1 MKERIKGA
9 FTKRKI
15 FHFLKMA
22 LFVVALSL
30 ILLSLLGTVAHAT
43 GLVDDTINAEN
54 LYSKYPLSNYQLD
67 FYVDNSW
74 SWLPWNWL
82 DGIGKSVQYGLYCI
96 TNFVWTISLYLS
108 NATGYVVQEAYKL
121 DFINDMADS
130 IGKSIQ
136 TLAGVTSNGF
146 SSSGFYVGFLL
157 LIILVVGLYVAYTG
171 LIKRETSKALHAVI
185 NFVVVF
191 VLSASFIAY
200 APDYIKKINEFSS
213 DISTASLDLG
223 TKIMLP
229 NSDSEGKDSVDLIRD
244 SLFSIQVEQP
254 WLLLQFGNSNAEEI
268 GTDRV
273 EALVSAS
280 PEDEDGKTREE
291 VVKTEIEDNDNNN
304 LTIPQVVNRLGM
316 VFFLLFFNLG
326 ITIFVFLLTG
336 MMLFSQILFIIFAM
350 FLPIS
355 FLLSMIPS
363 YESMAKQAIVR
374 VFNTI
379 MTRAGITL
387 IVTVAFSI
395 SSMFYNI
402 STDYPFFMV
411 AFLQIVCF
419 AGIYMKLGD
428 LMSMFSLSVNDSQ
441 SMGRRIFR
449 RPYLFMRHRAR
460 RMEHRIARAVS
471 AGGIS
476 GGVAGAVAGS
486 AVAGKRAE
494 RKNTASKENRGN
506 TTSSMG
512 QRAGSKVGAVLDTK
526 NKVKDK
532 ANAVKENIKD
542 MPTQTA
548 YAVYSAKEKAKSS
561 VSDFKRGMVQEQQSR
576 QTGRLE
582 KQEQHR
588 KNIADK
594 RMELQKA
601 QEARQAQRKAD
612 GSATTGATRPHE
624 RPATASTI
632 PKPSAEKMQ
641 EVKRP
646 ATATTSKASEPVK
659 TNVIKE
665 RPLSSG
671 ASDRKATQPAQ
682 PVHSLSQQQN
692 VEKVV
697 SQETHQNDTK
707 DRRIKVQQ
715 TQTVQKNQQTIEKT
729 RNLVTKKGQ
738 KKK

>member
-9 FTKRKI
+9 FTKKKI

-130 IGKSIQ
+130 IGQSIQ
-136 TLAGVTSNGF
+136 TLAGVTENGF
-146 SSSGFYVGFLL
+146 SSTGFYVGFLL
-157 LIILVVGLYVAYTG
+157 LIILVVGMYVAYTG

-273 EALVSAS
+273 EALVSVS

-428 LMSMFSLSVNDSQ
+428 LMSMFSLNAGDSQ

-582 KQEQHR
+582 KQEQHK

-659 TNVIKE
+659 TNVVKE

-671 ASDRKATQPAQ
+671 ASDKKATQPAQ
-682 PVHSLSQQQN
+682 PVHRQN

-697 SQETHQNDTK
+697 SQETRQNYKAERTTK
-707 DRRIKVQQ
+707 KQ
-715 TQTVQKNQQTIEKT
+715 TFEQSKRTTEHTEKN

>member
-9 FTKRKI
+9 FTKKKI

-136 TLAGVTSNGF
+136 TLAGVTENGF
-146 SSSGFYVGFLL
+146 SSTGFYVGFLL
-157 LIILVVGLYVAYTG
+157 LIILVVGMYVAYTG

-191 VLSASFIAY
+191 ILSASFIAY
-200 APDYIKKINEFSS
+200 APNYIKKVNDFSS

-229 NSDSEGKDSVDLIRD
+229 NSDSEGRDSVDLIRD
-244 SLFSIQVEQP
+244 SLFSIQVQQP

-268 GTDRV
+268 GAERV

-280 PEDEDGKTREE
+280 PEDEDGETREE

-304 LTIPQVVNRLGM
+304 LTIPQVINRLGM

-402 STDYPFFMV
+402 STDYPFFMI

-428 LMSMFSLSVNDSQ
+428 LMSMFSLNAGDSQ

-494 RKNTASKENRGN
+494 RKNTDSKENRGN

-532 ANAVKENIKD
+532 ANSVKENIKD

-548 YAVYSAKEKAKSS
+548 YAVHSAKEKAKSS
-561 VSDFKRGMVQEQQSR
+561 VSDFKRGIVQEQKERQS
-576 QTGRLE
+576 GRLE
-582 KQEQHR
+582 KQQQHR
-588 KNIADK
+588 QNIADK

-624 RPATASTI
+624 RPATTA
-632 PKPSAEKMQ
+632 KPSVEKMQ

-659 TNVIKE
+659 TNAVKE

-671 ASDRKATQPAQ
+671 GSDIKTTKSEQLL
-682 PVHSLSQQQN
+682 HKQN
-692 VEKVV
+692 VEKTV
-697 SQETHQNDTK
+697 SQETRQNYTK
-707 DRRIKVQQ
+707 ERRTKVQQ
-715 TQTVQKNQQTIEKT
+715 TQTTKQSEVNTEKNRKTVLQKG
-729 RNLVTKKGQ
+729 R

>member
-9 FTKRKI
+9 FTKKKI

-30 ILLSLLGTVAHAT
+30 ILISLLGTVAHAT

-67 FYVDNSW
+67 FFVDNSW

-136 TLAGVTSNGF
+136 TLAGVTQNGF

-254 WLLLQFGNSNAEEI
+254 WLLLQFGNSNTEEI
-268 GTDRV
+268 GADRV

-428 LMSMFSLSVNDSQ
+428 LMSMFSLNANDSQ

-486 AVAGKRAE
+486 AVADKRAE

-588 KNIADK
+588 QNIADK

-682 PVHSLSQQQN
+682 PVHRQN

>member
-1 MKERIKGA
+1 MKERIKGV
-9 FTKRKI
+9 FTKKKI

-67 FYVDNSW
+67 FFVDNSW

-136 TLAGVTSNGF
+136 TLAGVTENGF
-146 SSSGFYVGFLL
+146 SSTGFYVGFLL
-157 LIILVVGLYVAYTG
+157 LIILVVGMYVAYTG

-428 LMSMFSLSVNDSQ
+428 LMSMFSLNAGDSQ

-582 KQEQHR
+582 KQEQR
-588 KNIADK
+588 KKNIADK

-601 QEARQAQRKAD
+601 QEARQVQRKAD

-624 RPATASTI
+624 RPVTASTI

-671 ASDRKATQPAQ
+671 ASDKKATQSAQ
-682 PVHSLSQQQN
+682 PVHRQN

-697 SQETHQNDTK
+697 SQETRQNDTK

-715 TQTVQKNQQTIEKT
+715 TQSVQKNQQTIEKT

>member
-1 MKERIKGA
+1 MKERIKGV
-9 FTKRKI
+9 FTKKKI

-136 TLAGVTSNGF
+136 TLAGVTENGF
-146 SSSGFYVGFLL
+146 SSTGFYVGFLL
-157 LIILVVGLYVAYTG
+157 LIILVVGIYVAYTG

-428 LMSMFSLSVNDSQ
+428 LMSMFSLNAGDSQ

-449 RPYLFMRHRAR
+449 RPYLFMRHRTR

-582 KQEQHR
+582 KQEQR
-588 KNIADK
+588 KKNIADK

-601 QEARQAQRKAD
+601 QEARQVQRKAD

-624 RPATASTI
+624 RPVTASTI
-632 PKPSAEKMQ
+632 PKPSVEKMQ

-646 ATATTSKASEPVK
+646 ATAPTPKASEPVK

-671 ASDRKATQPAQ
+671 ASDKKAPQPTQT
-682 PVHSLSQQQN
+682 VHRQN

-697 SQETHQNDTK
+697 SQETRQNDTK

-715 TQTVQKNQQTIEKT
+715 TQSVQKNQQTIEKT

>member
-9 FTKRKI
+9 FTKKKI

-43 GLVDDTINAEN
+43 GLVDDTINAGN

-67 FYVDNSW
+67 FFVDNSW

-136 TLAGVTSNGF
+136 TLAGVTENGF
-146 SSSGFYVGFLL
+146 SSTGFYIGFLL
-157 LIILVVGLYVAYTG
+157 FIILVVGIYVAYTG

-191 VLSASFIAY
+191 ILSASFIAY

-326 ITIFVFLLTG
+326 ITIFIFLLTG

-402 STDYPFFMV
+402 SKDYPFFMV

-428 LMSMFSLSVNDSQ
+428 LMSMFSLNANDSQ

-588 KNIADK
+588 QNIADK

-624 RPATASTI
+624 RPATASSVSKTG
-632 PKPSAEKMQ
+632 AEKMQ

-646 ATATTSKASEPVK
+646 ATATTSKISEPVK
-659 TNVIKE
+659 ANVIKE

-682 PVHSLSQQQN
+682 PVHRQN

-697 SQETHQNDTK
+697 SQETRQNYTK
-707 DRRIKVQQ
+707 DRRTKVQQ
-715 TQTVQKNQQTIEKT
+715 TQTVQKNQQTKEKN
-729 RNLVTKKGQ
+729 RSLVTKKGQ

>member
-1 MKERIKGA
+1 MQPQLCSRCKKNIAVVFITRQENGQNVNEGLCLKCAKNLGLPQVDEMMRRMGITDEDLDNISNEMMGA
-9 FTKRKI
+9 F
-15 FHFLKMA
+15 
-22 LFVVALSL
+22 
-30 ILLSLLGTVAHAT
+30 G
-43 GLVDDTINAEN
+43 GAEN
-54 LYSKYPLSNYQLD
+54 LEGLTDADDPD
-67 FYVDNSW
+67 ADN
-74 SWLPWNWL
+74 
-82 DGIGKSVQYGLYCI
+82 
-96 TNFVWTISLYLS
+96 
-108 NATGYVVQEAYKL
+108 
-121 DFINDMADS
+121 
-130 IGKSIQ
+130 
-136 TLAGVTSNGF
+136 
-146 SSSGFYVGFLL
+146 
-157 LIILVVGLYVAYTG
+157 
-171 LIKRETSKALHAVI
+171 
-185 NFVVVF
+185 
-191 VLSASFIAY
+191 
-200 APDYIKKINEFSS
+200 
-213 DISTASLDLG
+213 
-223 TKIMLP
+223 
-229 NSDSEGKDSVDLIRD
+229 
-244 SLFSIQVEQP
+244 
-254 WLLLQFGNSNAEEI
+254 
-268 GTDRV
+268 
-273 EALVSAS
+273 
-280 PEDEDGKTREE
+280 EDEDGKTREE

-428 LMSMFSLSVNDSQ
+428 LMSMFSLNANDSQ
-441 SMGRRIFR
+441 SMGRKIFR

-460 RMEHRIARAVS
+460 RMERRLAGAVT
-471 AGGIS
+471 A
-476 GGVAGAVAGS
+476 GGVAGAVAGRTIS
-486 AVAGKRAE
+486 N
-494 RKNTASKENRGN
+494 RKPTRNTATKDSRGN

-532 ANAVKENIKD
+532 ANAVKEDIKD

-576 QTGRLE
+576 QSGRLE

-588 KNIADK
+588 QNIADK

-632 PKPSAEKMQ
+632 SKPSAEKMQ
-641 EVKRP
+641 EVKRS
-646 ATATTSKASEPVK
+646 ATSTTSKISEPVK
-659 TNVIKE
+659 TNVVKE

-671 ASDRKATQPAQ
+671 ASDRKATQPTQ
-682 PVHSLSQQQN
+682 TVHRQN

-697 SQETHQNDTK
+697 SQEIRQNYTK
-707 DRRIKVQQ
+707 DRRTKVQQ
-715 TQTVQKNQQTIEKT
+715 TQNIQKNQQTTEKT

>member
-9 FTKRKI
+9 FTKKKI

-121 DFINDMADS
+121 DFINDMADG

-136 TLAGVTSNGF
+136 TLAGVTQNGF
-146 SSSGFYVGFLL
+146 SSTGFYVGFLL
-157 LIILVVGLYVAYTG
+157 LIILVVGMYVAYTG

-268 GTDRV
+268 GADRV
-273 EALVSAS
+273 VALVSAS

-402 STDYPFFMV
+402 SKEYPFFMV

-428 LMSMFSLSVNDSQ
+428 LMSMFSLNANDSQ

-449 RPYLFMRHRAR
+449 RPYLYLAHRAR
-460 RMEHRIARAVS
+460 RMERRLAGAVT
-471 AGGIS
+471 A

-486 AVAGKRAE
+486 TISNGKATR
-494 RKNTASKENRGN
+494 NTAAKSSRGN

-512 QRAGSKVGAVLDTK
+512 RRAGSKVGAVLDTK

-532 ANAVKENIKD
+532 SNAVKENIKD

-588 KNIADK
+588 QNIADK

-601 QEARQAQRKAD
+601 QEVRHAQRKAD

-624 RPATASTI
+624 RPATAS
-632 PKPSAEKMQ
+632 KPSAEKMQ

-671 ASDRKATQPAQ
+671 ASDKKATQSAQ
-682 PVHSLSQQQN
+682 PVHRQN

-697 SQETHQNDTK
+697 SQETRQNYTK
-707 DRRIKVQQ
+707 DRRTKVQQ
-715 TQTVQKNQQTIEKT
+715 TQSVQKNQQTTEKT

>member
-15 FHFLKMA
+15 LHFLKMA

-136 TLAGVTSNGF
+136 TLAGVTQNGF

-268 GTDRV
+268 GADRV
-273 EALVSAS
+273 EALVSVS

-402 STDYPFFMV
+402 SKDYPFFMV

-428 LMSMFSLSVNDSQ
+428 LMSMFSLNANDSQ

-588 KNIADK
+588 QNIADK

-624 RPATASTI
+624 RPATAS
-632 PKPSAEKMQ
+632 KPSAEKMQ

-671 ASDRKATQPAQ
+671 ASDKKAPQPTQT
-682 PVHSLSQQQN
+682 VHRQN

-697 SQETHQNDTK
+697 SQETRQNDTK

-715 TQTVQKNQQTIEKT
+715 TQSVQKNQQTIEKT

>member
-15 FHFLKMA
+15 LHFLKMA

-136 TLAGVTSNGF
+136 TLAGVTENGF
-146 SSSGFYVGFLL
+146 SSTGFYVGFLL
-157 LIILVVGLYVAYTG
+157 LIILVVGMYVAYTG

-254 WLLLQFGNSNAEEI
+254 WLLLQFGNSNIEEI

-273 EALVSAS
+273 EALVSVS

-428 LMSMFSLSVNDSQ
+428 LMSMFSLNANDSQ

-449 RPYLFMRHRAR
+449 RPYLYLAHRAR
-460 RMEHRIARAVS
+460 RMERRLAGAVT
-471 AGGIS
+471 A

-486 AVAGKRAE
+486 SVAGKRAE

-588 KNIADK
+588 QNIADK

-624 RPATASTI
+624 RPATAS
-632 PKPSAEKMQ
+632 KPSAEKMQ

-682 PVHSLSQQQN
+682 PVHRQN

-697 SQETHQNDTK
+697 SQETRQNDTK

-715 TQTVQKNQQTIEKT
+715 TQSVQKNQQTIEKT

>member
-9 FTKRKI
+9 FTKKKI

-136 TLAGVTSNGF
+136 TLAGVTENGF
-146 SSSGFYVGFLL
+146 SSTGFYVGFLL
-157 LIILVVGLYVAYTG
+157 LIILVVGMYVAYTG

-254 WLLLQFGNSNAEEI
+254 WLLLQFGNSNIEEI

-273 EALVSAS
+273 EALVSVS

-428 LMSMFSLSVNDSQ
+428 LMSMFSLNANDSQ

-449 RPYLFMRHRAR
+449 RPYLYLAHRAR
-460 RMEHRIARAVS
+460 RMERRLAGAVT
-471 AGGIS
+471 A

-588 KNIADK
+588 QNIADK

-624 RPATASTI
+624 RPATASSVSKTG
-632 PKPSAEKMQ
+632 AEKMQ

-646 ATATTSKASEPVK
+646 ATATTSKISEPVK
-659 TNVIKE
+659 ANVIKE

-682 PVHSLSQQQN
+682 PVHRQN

-697 SQETHQNDTK
+697 SQETRQNDTK
-707 DRRIKVQQ
+707 DRRTKVQQ
-715 TQTVQKNQQTIEKT
+715 TQTVQKNQQTKEKN
-729 RNLVTKKGQ
+729 RSLVTKKGQ

>member
-9 FTKRKI
+9 FTKKKI

-96 TNFVWTISLYLS
+96 TNFIWTISLYLS

-136 TLAGVTSNGF
+136 TLAGVTENGF
-146 SSSGFYVGFLL
+146 SSTGFYVGFLL
-157 LIILVVGLYVAYTG
+157 LIILVVGMYVAYTG

-428 LMSMFSLSVNDSQ
+428 LMSMFSLNAGDSQ

-582 KQEQHR
+582 KQEQR
-588 KNIADK
+588 RQNIADK

-632 PKPSAEKMQ
+632 PKPSVEKMQ

-646 ATATTSKASEPVK
+646 ATATTSKTSEPVK
-659 TNVIKE
+659 TSVIKE

-671 ASDRKATQPAQ
+671 VSDRKAPQPTQT
-682 PVHSLSQQQN
+682 VHRQN

-697 SQETHQNDTK
+697 SQETRQNYTK
-707 DRRIKVQQ
+707 DRRVKVQQ
-715 TQTVQKNQQTIEKT
+715 TQSVQKNQQTIEKT

>member
-9 FTKRKI
+9 FTKKKI

-136 TLAGVTSNGF
+136 TLAGVTQNGF
-146 SSSGFYVGFLL
+146 SSTGFYVGFLL
-157 LIILVVGLYVAYTG
+157 LIILAVGMYVAYTG

-229 NSDSEGKDSVDLIRD
+229 NSESEGKDSVDLIRD

-268 GTDRV
+268 GADRV

-428 LMSMFSLSVNDSQ
+428 LMSMFSLNAGDSQ
-441 SMGRRIFR
+441 SVGRRIFR

-460 RMEHRIARAVS
+460 RMEHHIARAVS

-506 TTSSMG
+506 TSTSSMG
-512 QRAGSKVGAVLDTK
+512 QRAGSTVGAVLDTK

-576 QTGRLE
+576 QSGRLE
-582 KQEQHR
+582 RQEQHR
-588 KNIADK
+588 QNIADK

-612 GSATTGATRPHE
+612 GSATMRATRPHE
-624 RPATASTI
+624 RPATASTVS
-632 PKPSAEKMQ
+632 KTGAEKMQ

-646 ATATTSKASEPVK
+646 ATATTSKTSEPVK
-659 TNVIKE
+659 TSVIKE

-671 ASDRKATQPAQ
+671 ASDRKATQPTQ
-682 PVHSLSQQQN
+682 TVHRQN

-697 SQETHQNDTK
+697 SQETRQNYTK
-707 DRRIKVQQ
+707 DRRTKVQQ
-715 TQTVQKNQQTIEKT
+715 TQSVQKNQQTTEKT

>member
-9 FTKRKI
+9 FTKKKI

-136 TLAGVTSNGF
+136 TLAGVTENGF
-146 SSSGFYVGFLL
+146 GSSGFYVGSLL
-157 LIILVVGLYVAYTG
+157 LIILIIGIYVAYTG
-171 LIKRETSKALHAVI
+171 LIKRETSKAVQAVI
-185 NFVVVF
+185 NFLVVF

-254 WLLLQFGNSNAEEI
+254 WLLLQFGNSNVEEI

-273 EALVSAS
+273 DALVSAN

-316 VFFLLFFNLG
+316 VFFLFIFNIG

-336 MMLFSQILFIIFAM
+336 IMMLSQILFIIFAM

-363 YESMAKQAIVR
+363 QENLAKQAIVR

-402 STDYPFFMV
+402 SKEYPFFMV

-419 AGIYMKLGD
+419 AGIFIKLGD
-428 LMSMFSLSVNDSQ
+428 LMSMFSLNAGDSQ
-441 SMGRRIFR
+441 NMGRRIFR

-460 RMEHRIARAVS
+460 RMERRLAGAVT
-471 AGGIS
+471 A

-486 AVAGKRAE
+486 TISN
-494 RKNTASKENRGN
+494 RKPTRNTATKDSRGN
-506 TTSSMG
+506 TSTSRMG

-526 NKVKDK
+526 TKVKDK

-561 VSDFKRGMVQEQQSR
+561 MSDFKRGMVQEQQSR

-582 KQEQHR
+582 KQEKHR
-588 KNIADK
+588 QSIADK

-624 RPATASTI
+624 RPATAS
-632 PKPSAEKMQ
+632 KPSAEKMQ
-641 EVKRP
+641 EVKRS

-671 ASDRKATQPAQ
+671 ASDKKATQPAQ
-682 PVHSLSQQQN
+682 PVHRQN

-697 SQETHQNDTK
+697 SQETRQNYTK
-707 DRRIKVQQ
+707 DRGTKVQQ
-715 TQTVQKNQQTIEKT
+715 TQTVQKNQQTTEKT
-729 RNLVTKKGQ
+729 RNLVMKKGQ

>member
-9 FTKRKI
+9 FTKKKI

-136 TLAGVTSNGF
+136 TLAGVTENGF
-146 SSSGFYVGFLL
+146 SSTGFYVGFLL
-157 LIILVVGLYVAYTG
+157 LIILVVGMYVAYTG

-191 VLSASFIAY
+191 ILSASFIAY
-200 APDYIKKINEFSS
+200 APNYIKKVNDFSS

-229 NSDSEGKDSVDLIRD
+229 NSDSEGRDSVDLIRD
-244 SLFSIQVEQP
+244 SLFSIQVQQP

-268 GTDRV
+268 GAERV

-280 PEDEDGKTREE
+280 PEDEDGETREE

-304 LTIPQVVNRLGM
+304 LTIPQVINRLGM

-402 STDYPFFMV
+402 STDYPFFMI

-428 LMSMFSLSVNDSQ
+428 LMSMFSLNAGDSQ

-494 RKNTASKENRGN
+494 RKNTDSKENRGN

-588 KNIADK
+588 QNIADK

-624 RPATASTI
+624 RPATTA
-632 PKPSAEKMQ
+632 KPSVEKMQ

-659 TNVIKE
+659 TNAVKE

-671 ASDRKATQPAQ
+671 GSDIKTTKSEQLL
-682 PVHSLSQQQN
+682 HKQN
-692 VEKVV
+692 VEKTV
-697 SQETHQNDTK
+697 SQETRQNYTK
-707 DRRIKVQQ
+707 ERRTKVQQ
-715 TQTVQKNQQTIEKT
+715 TQTTKQSEVNTEKNRKTVLQKG
-729 RNLVTKKGQ
+729 R

>member
-9 FTKRKI
+9 FTKKKI
-15 FHFLKMA
+15 FHVLKMA

-136 TLAGVTSNGF
+136 TLAGVTENGF
-146 SSSGFYVGFLL
+146 GSTGFYVGSLL
-157 LIILVVGLYVAYTG
+157 LIILIIGIYVAYTG
-171 LIKRETSKALHAVI
+171 LIKRETSKAVQAVI
-185 NFVVVF
+185 NFLVVF

-268 GTDRV
+268 GADRV

-316 VFFLLFFNLG
+316 VFFLFIFNIG

-336 MMLFSQILFIIFAM
+336 IMMLSQILFIIFSM

-363 YESMAKQAIVR
+363 QENLAKQAIVR

-428 LMSMFSLSVNDSQ
+428 LMSMFSLNANDSQ

-561 VSDFKRGMVQEQQSR
+561 VSDFKRGMVQEQKSR

-588 KNIADK
+588 QNIADK

-632 PKPSAEKMQ
+632 PKPSTEKTQ
-641 EVKRP
+641 EIKRP

-659 TNVIKE
+659 TSVIKE

-671 ASDRKATQPAQ
+671 ASDRKASQPIQPA
-682 PVHSLSQQQN
+682 HRQN

-697 SQETHQNDTK
+697 SQETHQNYKAERTTK
-707 DRRIKVQQ
+707 AQ
-715 TQTVQKNQQTIEKT
+715 TFEQSKRTTEHTEKN
-729 RNLVTKKGQ
+729 RNLVMKKGQ

>member
-1 MKERIKGA
+1 MKERIKGV
-9 FTKRKI
+9 FTKKKI

-67 FYVDNSW
+67 FFVDNSW

-136 TLAGVTSNGF
+136 TLAGVTENGF
-146 SSSGFYVGFLL
+146 SSTGFYVGFLL
-157 LIILVVGLYVAYTG
+157 LIILVVGMYVAYTG

-428 LMSMFSLSVNDSQ
+428 LMSMFSLNANDSQ

-460 RMEHRIARAVS
+460 RMEHHIARAVS

-582 KQEQHR
+582 KQEQR
-588 KNIADK
+588 RQNIADK

-632 PKPSAEKMQ
+632 PKPSVEKMQ

-646 ATATTSKASEPVK
+646 ATATTSKISEPVK
-659 TNVIKE
+659 TSVIKE

-671 ASDRKATQPAQ
+671 ASDRKASQPIQPA
-682 PVHSLSQQQN
+682 HRQN

-697 SQETHQNDTK
+697 SQETHQNYKAERTTK
-707 DRRIKVQQ
+707 AQ
-715 TQTVQKNQQTIEKT
+715 TFEQSKRTTEHTEKN
-729 RNLVTKKGQ
+729 RNLVMKKGQ

>member
-9 FTKRKI
+9 FTKKKM

-30 ILLSLLGTVAHAT
+30 ILFSLLGTVAHAT

-136 TLAGVTSNGF
+136 TLAGVTENGF

-268 GTDRV
+268 GADRV

-428 LMSMFSLSVNDSQ
+428 LMSMFSLNASDSQ

-449 RPYLFMRHRAR
+449 RPYLFIAHRAR
-460 RMEHRIARAVS
+460 RMERRMARAVS
-471 AGGIS
+471 HGSMVGAGT
-476 GGVAGAVAGS
+476 GAVTGAMLSGNGS
-486 AVAGKRAE
+486 SRSNPQKDKRTFS
-494 RKNTASKENRGN
+494 RSN
-506 TTSSMG
+506 TSSSFG
-512 QRAGSKVGAVLDTK
+512 NRAGSKVGAVLDTK
-526 NKVKDK
+526 NKLKDK
-532 ANAVKENIKD
+532 AGALKENLKD

-588 KNIADK
+588 QNIADK

-601 QEARQAQRKAD
+601 QEARQVQRKAD
-612 GSATTGATRPHE
+612 GSATMGATRPHE
-624 RPATASTI
+624 RPATAS
-632 PKPSAEKMQ
+632 KPSAEKMQ

-671 ASDRKATQPAQ
+671 ASDRKATQPTQ
-682 PVHSLSQQQN
+682 TVHRQN

-697 SQETHQNDTK
+697 SQETRQNYTK
-707 DRRIKVQQ
+707 DRRTKVQQ
-715 TQTVQKNQQTIEKT
+715 TQNVQKNQQTTEKT

>member
-1 MKERIKGA
+1 MKERIKSA
-9 FTKRKI
+9 FTKKKI
-15 FHFLKMA
+15 LHFLKMA
-22 LFVVALSL
+22 LFVAALSL

-136 TLAGVTSNGF
+136 TLAGVTENGF
-146 SSSGFYVGFLL
+146 SSTGFYVGFLL
-157 LIILVVGLYVAYTG
+157 LIILVVGMYVAYTG

-254 WLLLQFGNSNAEEI
+254 WLLLQFGNSNIEEI

-273 EALVSAS
+273 EALVSVS

-291 VVKTEIEDNDNNN
+291 VVKIEIEDNDNNN

-428 LMSMFSLSVNDSQ
+428 LMSMFSLNANDSQ

-449 RPYLFMRHRAR
+449 RPYLYLAHRAR
-460 RMEHRIARAVS
+460 RMERRLAGAVT
-471 AGGIS
+471 A

-486 AVAGKRAE
+486 SVAGKRAE

-588 KNIADK
+588 QNIADK

-624 RPATASTI
+624 RPATASSVSKTG
-632 PKPSAEKMQ
+632 AEKMQ

-646 ATATTSKASEPVK
+646 ATATTSKISEPVK
-659 TNVIKE
+659 ANVIKE

-671 ASDRKATQPAQ
+671 ASDRKTTQPAQ
-682 PVHSLSQQQN
+682 PVHRQN

-697 SQETHQNDTK
+697 SQETRQNDTK
-707 DRRIKVQQ
+707 DRRTKVQQ
-715 TQTVQKNQQTIEKT
+715 TQTVQKNQQTKEKN
-729 RNLVTKKGQ
+729 RSLVTKKGQ

>member
-1 MKERIKGA
+1 MKERIQSA
-9 FTKRKI
+9 FTKKKI
-15 FHFLKMA
+15 LHVLKIA

-54 LYSKYPLSNYQLD
+54 LYSKYSLSNYQLD

-136 TLAGVTSNGF
+136 TLAGVTQNGF

-244 SLFSIQVEQP
+244 SLFSIQVQQP

-273 EALVSAS
+273 EALVSTS

-428 LMSMFSLSVNDSQ
+428 LMSMFSLNANDSQ

-460 RMEHRIARAVS
+460 RMERRLAGAVT
-471 AGGIS
+471 A
-476 GGVAGAVAGS
+476 GGVAGAVAGG
-486 AVAGKRAE
+486 AVASGKPT
-494 RKNTASKENRGN
+494 RKPATKDSRGN
-506 TTSSMG
+506 TSTSSMG

-561 VSDFKRGMVQEQQSR
+561 VSDFKRGMVQEQQSK

-588 KNIADK
+588 QNIADK

-624 RPATASTI
+624 RPATAS
-632 PKPSAEKMQ
+632 KPSAEKMQ

-671 ASDRKATQPAQ
+671 ASDRKATQPTQ
-682 PVHSLSQQQN
+682 TVHRQN

-697 SQETHQNDTK
+697 SQETRQNDTK

-715 TQTVQKNQQTIEKT
+715 TQTVQKNQQTTEKK

>member
-9 FTKRKI
+9 FTKRRI
-15 FHFLKMA
+15 LHFLKTA

-136 TLAGVTSNGF
+136 TLAGVTENGF
-146 SSSGFYVGFLL
+146 SSTGFYVGFLL
-157 LIILVVGLYVAYTG
+157 LIILVVGMYVAYTG

-254 WLLLQFGNSNAEEI
+254 WLLLQFGNSNIEEI

-273 EALVSAS
+273 EALVSVS

-291 VVKTEIEDNDNNN
+291 VVKIEIEDNDNNN

-428 LMSMFSLSVNDSQ
+428 LMSMFSLNAGDSQ
-441 SMGRRIFR
+441 NMGRRIFR

-460 RMEHRIARAVS
+460 RMERRLAGAVT
-471 AGGIS
+471 A
-476 GGVAGAVAGS
+476 GGVAGAVVGS
-486 AVAGKRAE
+486 TISN
-494 RKNTASKENRGN
+494 RKPTRNTATKDSRGN
-506 TTSSMG
+506 TSTSSMG

-588 KNIADK
+588 QNIADK

-624 RPATASTI
+624 RPATASSVSKTG
-632 PKPSAEKMQ
+632 AEKMQ

-646 ATATTSKASEPVK
+646 ATATTSKISEPVK
-659 TNVIKE
+659 ANVIKE

-671 ASDRKATQPAQ
+671 ASDRKTTQPAQ
-682 PVHSLSQQQN
+682 PVHRQN

-697 SQETHQNDTK
+697 SQETRQNDTK
-707 DRRIKVQQ
+707 DRRTKVQQ
-715 TQTVQKNQQTIEKT
+715 TQTVQKNQQTKEKN
-729 RNLVTKKGQ
+729 RSLVTKKGQ

>member
-9 FTKRKI
+9 FTKKKI

-136 TLAGVTSNGF
+136 TLAGVTANGF

-268 GTDRV
+268 GADRV

-316 VFFLLFFNLG
+316 VFFLFIFNIG
-326 ITIFVFLLTG
+326 ITIFVFLLMG
-336 MMLFSQILFIIFAM
+336 IMMLSQILFIIFAM

-363 YESMAKQAIVR
+363 QENLAKQAIVR

-428 LMSMFSLSVNDSQ
+428 LMSMFSLNAGDSQ

-588 KNIADK
+588 QNIADK

-601 QEARQAQRKAD
+601 QEARQRKTD

-624 RPATASTI
+624 RPVTASTI

-659 TNVIKE
+659 TNVVKE

-671 ASDRKATQPAQ
+671 ASDKKATQPAQ

>member
-136 TLAGVTSNGF
+136 TLAGVTQNGF

-273 EALVSAS
+273 DALVSAS

-428 LMSMFSLSVNDSQ
+428 LMSMFSLNANDSQ

-449 RPYLFMRHRAR
+449 RPYLYLAHRAR
-460 RMEHRIARAVS
+460 RMERRLAGAVT
-471 AGGIS
+471 A

-486 AVAGKRAE
+486 SVAGKRAE

-588 KNIADK
+588 QNIADK

-659 TNVIKE
+659 TNVVKE

-682 PVHSLSQQQN
+682 PVHRQN

-697 SQETHQNDTK
+697 SQETRQNYTK
-707 DRRIKVQQ
+707 DRRTKVQQ
-715 TQTVQKNQQTIEKT
+715 TQTVQKNQQTTEKT

>member
-15 FHFLKMA
+15 LHFLKMA

-136 TLAGVTSNGF
+136 TLAGVTQNGF

-268 GTDRV
+268 GADRV
-273 EALVSAS
+273 EALVSVS

-428 LMSMFSLSVNDSQ
+428 LMSMFSLNAGDSQ
-441 SMGRRIFR
+441 NMGRRIFR

-460 RMEHRIARAVS
+460 RMERRLAGAVT
-471 AGGIS
+471 A
-476 GGVAGAVAGS
+476 GGVAGAVVGS
-486 AVAGKRAE
+486 TISN
-494 RKNTASKENRGN
+494 RKPTRNTATKDSRGN
-506 TTSSMG
+506 TSTSSMG

-582 KQEQHR
+582 KQEQR
-588 KNIADK
+588 KKNIADK

-601 QEARQAQRKAD
+601 QEARQVQRKAD
-612 GSATTGATRPHE
+612 GSATTEATRPHE
-624 RPATASTI
+624 RPVTASTI
-632 PKPSAEKMQ
+632 PKPSVEKMQ

-646 ATATTSKASEPVK
+646 ATAPTPKASEPVK

-671 ASDRKATQPAQ
+671 ASDKKAPQPTQT
-682 PVHSLSQQQN
+682 VHRQN

-697 SQETHQNDTK
+697 SQETRQNDTK

-715 TQTVQKNQQTIEKT
+715 TQSVQKNQQTIEKT